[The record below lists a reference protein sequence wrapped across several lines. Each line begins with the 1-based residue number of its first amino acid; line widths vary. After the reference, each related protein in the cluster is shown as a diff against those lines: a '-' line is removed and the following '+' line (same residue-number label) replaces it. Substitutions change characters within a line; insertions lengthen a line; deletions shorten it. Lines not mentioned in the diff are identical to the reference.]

1 MPEEFFHY
9 LILLFIIIFLLRI
22 LIKVRTSCP
31 RKLKIYMLISSIF
44 ALLSFVSQF
53 YIALGN
59 NQQLIIYFK
68 SLIYLDNLATILF
81 SILTLYI
88 LLRKEKLEFNF
99 AYVLLF
105 LCTLAYI
112 AYMYMEKAYVRVDN
126 DYGFMVVLTTD
137 FIYRITYILIM
148 LALSSSIIIFLDYKY
163 AVRVP
168 LILLLGIIIGVIL
181 ENILYLSNI
190 HVFAYPII
198 SELLVILLL
207 NYSLSLFKGQAKV
220 KSKLKEKTFN

>member
-1 MPEEFFHY
+1 MPEEFFQY

-31 RKLKIYMLISSIF
+31 RKLKVYMLISCIF
-44 ALLSFVSQF
+44 ALLSFISQF

-59 NQQLIIYFK
+59 NQQFIIYFK
-68 SLIYLDNLATILF
+68 PLIYLDNLATILF
-81 SILTLYI
+81 SILILYV

-105 LCTLAYI
+105 LFTISYI
-112 AYMYMEKAYVRVDN
+112 VYMYLAKAYVKVDN

-137 FIYRITYILIM
+137 FIYRITYMLIILI
-148 LALSSSIIIFLDYKY
+148 LSSSIIIFLDYKY

-168 LILLLGIIIGVIL
+168 LILLLSVTIGVIL

-190 HVFAYPII
+190 RFFAYPIF

-207 NYSLSLFKGQAKV
+207 NYSLSLFKGQV
-220 KSKLKEKTFN
+220 KATSTLLRKNL

>member
-22 LIKVRTSCP
+22 LTKIRTSCP

-44 ALLSFVSQF
+44 ALISFVSQF

-59 NQQLIIYFK
+59 NQQFIIYFK

-81 SILTLYI
+81 SILILYI

-105 LCTLAYI
+105 IFSLTYI
-112 AYMYMEKAYVRVDN
+112 GYMYLVKAYVKVDN
-126 DYGFMVVLTTD
+126 DYGFMVVLTSD
-137 FIYRITYILIM
+137 FIYRITYVLIM
-148 LALSSSIIIFLDYKY
+148 LILSSSIIIFLDYKY

-168 LILLLGIIIGVIL
+168 LVLLLSVTIGVIL

-190 HVFAYPII
+190 RVFTYPII

-207 NYSLSLFKGQAKV
+207 NYSLSLFKGQVKAKNKLLR
-220 KSKLKEKTFN
+220 KSL